1 MGNESRGAKVYGIQY
16 DGSEEIAVGEDKIVA
31 SHRQWFSSGRAQ
43 LIALTAMPHV
53 SLAIVWGP
61 MRRMLAGM
69 ICFSHTRACCVQSC
83 RVLSLYH

>member
-43 LIALTAMPHV
+43 LIALTAM
-53 SLAIVWGP
+53 AICVIGNRLGP
-61 MRRMLAGM
+61 YAQNARWYDL
-69 ICFSHTRACCVQSC
+69 
-83 RVLSLYH
+83 L